1 MLLGNISLATY
12 PLETRCNIIYYLLII
27 YSIIITK
34 TNHNIIKTY
43 SYSQY
48 YCLYIYVTWS
58 LFARMMII
66 NRRFC
71 FKTPLNNVYFDKTIF
86 KVSVILLN
94 HIGNYFTFFTI
105 YDALIG
111 LYMNIAH
118 KKDVKKRRNMS
129 SWVIHS

>member
-1 MLLGNISLATY
+1 MVVVNFILQKKASFFN
-12 PLETRCNIIYYLLII
+12 EFHYLKDFHLHKLFYTLII
-27 YSIIITK
+27 
-34 TNHNIIKTY
+34 
-43 SYSQY
+43 
-48 YCLYIYVTWS
+48 C
-58 LFARMMII
+58 RMMII

-105 YDALIG
+105 YDAFIG

-129 SWVIHS
+129 S

>member
-1 MLLGNISLATY
+1 MLSLTLFYRKGLPFLNEHGLFVIS
-12 PLETRCNIIYYLLII
+12 IYTNYVTL
-27 YSIIITK
+27 SII
-34 TNHNIIKTY
+34 
-43 SYSQY
+43 
-48 YCLYIYVTWS
+48 C
-58 LFARMMII
+58 RMMII

-71 FKTPLNNVYFDKTIF
+71 FKIPLNNVYFDKTIF

-129 SWVIHS
+129 S